1 MQEILARLRAAVDH
15 YEMIQP
21 GDVVAVGVSGG
32 KDSMLLLAAMAEL
45 RRFYPSPFTLKAI
58 TVDPQFGGK
67 PGDYSAI
74 AAFCAARDIPYIV
87 HPTELWDVIFRQKQE
102 KNPCSLCARM
112 RRGIL
117 HKTAVENGCNVVA
130 LGHHEDDAAETFLMN
145 LLSGST
151 LGCFSP
157 VSFLDRQGITLIR
170 PLLFLTE
177 RDVANA
183 VQRLALPV
191 VKSQCPVDGD
201 TGREEMKQ
209 LLKNLQS
216 TYPDVCHRI
225 VTAMQKQGL
234 SRW

>member
-1 MQEILARLRAAVDH
+1 MQEILSRVRAAVDR
-15 YEMIQP
+15 YDMIQS
-21 GDVVAVGVSGG
+21 GDTVAVGVSGG

-58 TVDPQFGGK
+58 TVDPQFGGV
-67 PGDYSAI
+67 PGDYGAI
-74 AAFCAARDIPYIV
+74 ADFCAEREIPYIV

-117 HKTAVENGCNVVA
+117 HKAAVENGCNVVA

-151 LGCFSP
+151 LSCFSP

-177 RDVANA
+177 REIANA
-183 VQRLALPV
+183 AQRLALPV
-191 VKSQCPVDGD
+191 VKSKCPADGN
-201 TGREEMKQ
+201 TNREEMKQ
-209 LLKNLQS
+209 LLKDLQKD
-216 TYPDVCHRI
+216 YPDVCHRI
-225 VTAMQKQGL
+225 VTAMQKEGL